1 MSLRRLTLTSIRQ
14 LNRTITT
21 SSCKAPRHL
30 RTAFRTQGGGALIS
44 STFVSGAGL
53 LAGVCLYEHGQSA
66 ACEEANPPEVSE
78 YEVELAEADRLYAE
92 HKFRELYE
100 YLLPYKET
108 TSNGEMLWRIARAH
122 RDRSN
127 MVDVS
132 KEEKK
137 QMIFDAMDVA
147 TRALEHGPENY
158 ACHKWYGIMLS
169 ETGDYL
175 GTKIKL
181 QNAPAMKEH
190 FGRAVELNPSD
201 ATSHYLIGMWCF
213 SFADLSWY
221 ERKIATVVF
230 GTPPSS
236 TYEEALGH
244 FERGEAMNPGFY
256 SANQFML
263 GLIYKKL
270 GRKED
275 AKKWFELLLK
285 FPVKKEED
293 RENVRK
299 AEEELK
305 SL

>member
-1 MSLRRLTLTSIRQ
+1 MSLRRLALTSLRQ
-14 LNRTITT
+14 LRRTHTT
-21 SSCKAPRHL
+21 SSCNVLPR
-30 RTAFRTQGGGALIS
+30 FSIPK
-44 STFVSGAGL
+44 SGKYCFYLASLASAGL
-53 LAGVCLYEHGQSA
+53 AGANLYNHELVL
-66 ACEEANPPEVSE
+66 CEEEENVAADENN
-78 YEVELAEADRLYAE
+78 YESELAEADRLYSE
-92 HKFRELYE
+92 HKFKELHE
-100 YLLPYKET
+100 YLLQFKDV
-108 TSNGEMLWRIARAH
+108 SNHEILWRVARAH

-137 QMIFDAMDVA
+137 QLIFDAMDVA
-147 TRALEHGPENY
+147 TRALEHGQENF

-175 GTKIKL
+175 GTKVKL
-181 QNAPAMKEH
+181 NNAPAMKEH
-190 FGRAVELNPSD
+190 FQRAAELCPTDS
-201 ATSHYLIGMWCF
+201 TSHYLIGMWCF

-236 TYEEALGH
+236 SYEEALEH
-244 FERGEAMNPGFY
+244 FEHGESMNPGFY

-263 GLIYKKL
+263 GLMNKKL
-270 GRKED
+270 GKKEE
-275 AKKWFELLLK
+275 ARKWFELLLK

-293 RENVRK
+293 RVNVKK